1 MALIALGYRMLSV
14 SAAAIGPVKAMVL
27 GLDVGAAEK
36 ALAPMLA
43 AQKSSHTIRERLQ
56 AFAAETGVPV

>member
-1 MALIALGYRMLSV
+1 
-14 SAAAIGPVKAMVL
+14 MVL

-36 ALAPMLA
+36 ILAPMLQVQKN
-43 AQKSSHTIRERLQ
+43 AQSIRERLQ